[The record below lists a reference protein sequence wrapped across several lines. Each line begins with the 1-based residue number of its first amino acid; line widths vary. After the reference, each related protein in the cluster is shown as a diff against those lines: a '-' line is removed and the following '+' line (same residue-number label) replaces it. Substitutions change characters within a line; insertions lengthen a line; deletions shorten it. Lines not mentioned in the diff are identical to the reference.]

1 MPPDPGTLRPKA
13 TSTGRTKIIAA
24 FAVIYLVWGSTFL
37 ATRIGVLEMPPMLF
51 AAGRFTL
58 AGTLLSIVALV
69 LGERFPRTRR
79 EWLHAG
85 LFSILMVP
93 LSNGLSTLAVR
104 HVPSNE
110 AALLAAGSALWLA
123 GLGAIGPRG
132 HTLRGASIL
141 GVLLGFAGVVLLVWP
156 HADAAPG
163 HLGWRALLL
172 LSSMNFAIASI
183 VYRDAHLAVGPMAF
197 NATIML
203 MGAACLAIAGV
214 ATGEPS
220 HWRWSGTGVAAMLY
234 LALFGSALAYT
245 SYTWLLKHA
254 PADRVGTF
262 AYVNPAIATVLGW
275 AVLGEALTGGQ
286 LLGVMVI
293 LAAVALV
300 TFPSGR

>member
-1 MPPDPGTLRPKA
+1 MPPDPGALRPEA